1 MKKLIMLL
9 TLSVLLPVSAFAGGY
24 RVALQGARMLGMA
37 HAGVAVFGGAETV
50 FFNPAGIGFTGSDNS
65 FAIGVSP
72 VISKVKYQNVQ
83 HLWTAQTHNPVV
95 TPLYAYYSHKI
106 SDLFYLGL
114 ALYTPYGSTVKWD
127 RDWAGSHLVNE
138 ISLRAFFFQPSFV
151 IKPSD
156 YFSVAVSFIVASGS
170 IHYNKNVNRFLTDGN
185 GNRTDITLDAEDAS
199 GAGFG
204 ISVAIR
210 PSDKVSLGFNYRSTV
225 WLRSRYGV
233 ATINDNPGFL
243 PAHDHFS
250 AALPMPAETS
260 FGLTYRPVDKLM
272 FTAELDETF
281 WSVYKSLDID
291 FGKLPDT
298 RMAKNWNDS
307 FTYRLGA
314 QYSVSTHLDVRAGYY
329 FDQSPIPATY
339 FAPETPS
346 MDSHNWTLG
355 FTYKMGKLSVDAALL
370 YKTEK
375 ERNDSYDYYIEGMSA
390 PRFSGSY
397 VANAIIP
404 SFGIQYQF

>member
-1 MKKLIMLL
+1 MKKSIILL
-9 TLSVLLPVSAFAGGY
+9 MLSVLIPATAKAGGY

-37 HAGVAVFGGAETV
+37 HAGSAVFGGAESA
-50 FFNPAGIGFTGSDNS
+50 FFNPAGIGFGAGDNA
-65 FAIGVSP
+65 FALGVSP
-72 VISKVKYQNVQ
+72 VISKVKYQNAQ
-83 HLWTAQTHNPVV
+83 NLWTAQTHNPVG
-95 TPLYAYYSHKI
+95 TPVYAYYTHKI
-106 SDLFYLGL
+106 SDVFYLGL
-114 ALYTPYGSTVKWD
+114 ALYTPFGSTVKWD
-127 RDWAGSHLVNE
+127 KDWVGSHLVNE

-156 YFSVAVSFIVASGS
+156 YFSIAVSFIAASGS
-170 IHYNKNVNRFLTDGN
+170 ISYNKNINRFMTDGQ
-185 GNRTDITLDAEDAS
+185 GNRTDITLEAKDAA

-210 PSDKVSLGFNYRSTV
+210 PSEKVSLGFNYRSTV

-243 PAHDHFS
+243 PEHDHFS
-250 AALPMPAETS
+250 AALPMPAEMS
-260 FGLTYRPVDKLM
+260 LGLAFRPVDKLLITM
-272 FTAELDETF
+272 ELDEVF

-291 FGKLPDT
+291 FGHLPDT
-298 RMAKNWNDS
+298 RMAKNWKNS
-307 FTYRLGA
+307 FTYRIGA
-314 QYSVSTHLDVRAGYY
+314 EYTLNEHLQVRAGYY
-329 FDQSPIPATY
+329 YDESPIPATY
-339 FAPETPS
+339 FAPDTPS
-346 MDSHNWTLG
+346 LNSNNWTFG

-375 ERNDSYDYYIEGMSA
+375 ERTDSYDYYIEGMSA